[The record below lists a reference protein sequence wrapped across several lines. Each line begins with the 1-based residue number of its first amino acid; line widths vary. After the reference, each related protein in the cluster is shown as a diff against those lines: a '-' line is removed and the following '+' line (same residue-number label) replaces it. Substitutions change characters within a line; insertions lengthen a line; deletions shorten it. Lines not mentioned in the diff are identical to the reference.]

1 MTLQIFTWYN
11 CRSLEALT
19 RVAIHRSESFMR
31 PFRAMQVPPRIAPC
45 FTRPRRSEASHVFYS
60 HRPLL
65 LGFKASGLSAL
76 AATTGRYL
84 NANDSLTGSCELCG
98 LDRDLTVHH
107 LVPKVHWRRMRKKR
121 QVTGKDELGPKK
133 PLRSWFQSHEA
144 SKSLA
149 LQDLSASAFEKT
161 STRAAFIGPVT
172 VWCTGPSVIASLDAT
187 STRSRL
193 EASVFSKEISLRMAL
208 IDLLH
213 WDCKLFRTMS
223 EALKEAD
230 ELQDYLESRR
240 PWGAIHSGLRS
251 LRNRPFLHLHKR
263 GCVS

>member
-45 FTRPRRSEASHVFYS
+45 FTRPRRSEASHVLYS
-60 HRPLL
+60 HRAWL

-161 STRAAFIGPVT
+161 STSCFHRTCHSMVHRTFSHSELGRHFNSIEARSKRFQQGNQPQN
-172 VWCTGPSVIASLDAT
+172 GFDRPS
-187 STRSRL
+187 
-193 EASVFSKEISLRMAL
+193 AL
-208 IDLLH
+208 G
-213 WDCKLFRTMS
+213 
-223 EALKEAD
+223 
-230 ELQDYLESRR
+230 LQ
-240 PWGAIHSGLRS
+240 AIP
-251 LRNRPFLHLHKR
+251 N
-263 GCVS
+263 VE